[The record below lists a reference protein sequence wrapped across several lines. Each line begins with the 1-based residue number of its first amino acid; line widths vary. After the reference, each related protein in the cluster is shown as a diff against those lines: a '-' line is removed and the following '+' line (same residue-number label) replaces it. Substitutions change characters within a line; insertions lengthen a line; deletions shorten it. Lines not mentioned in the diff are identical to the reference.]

1 MGAGLGAGFGADT
14 FGTPFCSGG
23 VADLT
28 GCGGRALEIGEGAGF
43 GAGLGA
49 VFGDGVGGGALA
61 SGAGFWGATAAA
73 WGGGGGG
80 GGLIEV
86 KGTSATSHLEKDNCF
101 FKPAALDLQAVGPT
115 PFAFL
120 DTSSLVPTSRFID
133 GRGGGGDG
141 VKPTSREL

>member
-1 MGAGLGAGFGADT
+1 M
-14 FGTPFCSGG
+14 
-23 VADLT
+23 
-28 GCGGRALEIGEGAGF
+28 LEIGEGAGF

-49 VFGDGVGGGALA
+49 IFGEGVGGGALA

-73 WGGGGGG
+73 WVGGGGGG
-80 GGLIEV
+80 GGIIEV

-141 VKPTSREL
+141 VRPTSRGSFE